1 MTRRRSTIPLGVD
14 VGASLTRVALLERTG
29 ADTARLIACATRP
42 TGDDPAAAIAAA
54 HAELDTNER
63 RCVLGLGAPEATLRA
78 AEFPAMRRG
87 ERERAARFD
96 VARSLSYPIGDADL
110 RVVPVDDGRCVVGLV
125 RRAALAGRVAAA
137 KHARLR
143 PVAVDDLGLALLRA
157 FPHDDAI
164 VDVGTNATQLV
175 IPGAPVPSIRTFALG
190 GRAFTDAI
198 AESLGV
204 DIAVAEQR
212 KRAIGLAGAGD
223 HVRDT
228 LIDQL
233 ASALIETRA
242 RGAIEVRRIALIGN
256 AARLDGLAGALERA
270 VAIPVHLGAL
280 PPEAAGE
287 LPPDVVRAASP
298 DWGLAYGLGLW
309 ELSA

>member
-1 MTRRRSTIPLGVD
+1 MTRRATLPLGID

-29 ADTARLIACATRP
+29 PDSACLIACATRP
-42 TGDDPAAAIAAA
+42 TAGDAAGAIAAA
-54 HAELDTNER
+54 HAELDTSER
-63 RCVLGLGAPEATLRA
+63 RCVLGLGAPQATLRA
-78 AEFPAMRRG
+78 ATFPAMRRG

-96 VARSLSYPIGDADL
+96 AARSLAYPIDEVDL
-110 RVVPVDDGRCVVGLV
+110 RVVPGEDGRCVVGIV
-125 RRAALAGRVAAA
+125 RRAALAERVAAA
-137 KHARLR
+137 TSARLL
-143 PVAVDDLGLALLRA
+143 PVAVDDAGLALLRA

-164 VDVGTNATQLV
+164 VDIGTNAAQLV
-175 IPGAPVPSIRTFALG
+175 MPGATVPSIRIFELG

-204 DIAVAEQR
+204 EPAVAEQR
-212 KRAIGLAGAGD
+212 KRTVGLAGAGE
-223 HVRDT
+223 HLRAA

-233 ASALIETRA
+233 ATAFIETRA
-242 RGAIEVRRIALIGN
+242 HGAIDVRRIALVGN
-256 AARLDGLAGALERA
+256 AARLEGLASALERA
-270 VAIPVHLGAL
+270 VAIPVRLGSL
-280 PPEAAGE
+280 PPDAAGE